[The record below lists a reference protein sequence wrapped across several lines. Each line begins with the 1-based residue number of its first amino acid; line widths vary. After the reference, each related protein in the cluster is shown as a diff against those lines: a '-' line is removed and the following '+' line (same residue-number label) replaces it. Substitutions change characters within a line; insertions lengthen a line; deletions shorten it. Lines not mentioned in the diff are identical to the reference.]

1 MLMVRS
7 RARKGFTLVELLVVI
22 TIIGM
27 LVAMLMPAVQMA
39 REAGRR
45 SQCMNNQKQLAT
57 ALLNYESARRQFP
70 GWVETL
76 TLANGAKLDVAWFV
90 TLFPYIE
97 QGPLYQQWMQGTLNV
112 TALPFAVCPSNPLES
127 SPIINNQPGQ
137 APLETAMVY
146 VANAGWPG
154 SMLINNTQEGPADA
168 VFLERGQVLLANGG
182 QLKQI
187 NLDYL
192 SSHDGASNTIAISEN
207 INARGF
213 WAYSVPVPPGSFP
226 SNSAYDRKWEY
237 AVGFNWFDSPGTCR
251 RINAC
256 LNGDSGGNTDPIVNS
271 ELARASSRHP
281 GVVNVAFCDG
291 HVITQRDNI
300 DWLVLA
306 QLMTPDNYK
315 AGAAANWPQ
324 LRDSVYDSGN
334 N

>member
-1 MLMVRS
+1 MLLRTS
-7 RARKGFTLVELLVVI
+7 RRRRGFTLVELLVVI

-76 TLANGAKLDVAWFV
+76 TLSNGSKLDVAWFV

-97 QGPLYQQWMQGTLNV
+97 QGPLYQQWLEGNTNV
-112 TALPFAVCPSNPLES
+112 IALPFAVCPSNPLES
-127 SPIINNQPGQ
+127 APVINSN
-137 APLETAMVY
+137 ETVMAY
-146 VANAGWPG
+146 VVNAGWPG
-154 SMLINNTQEGPADA
+154 SILKNNNQEGPADA
-168 VFLERGQVLLANGG
+168 VFLERGQALAAAGKP
-182 QLKQI
+182 LKQI

-192 SSHDGASNTIAISEN
+192 SSHDGASNTFAISEN
-207 INARGF
+207 INAKGI
-213 WAYSVPVPPGSFP
+213 WAYSGPYD
-226 SNSAYDRKWEY
+226 SNWEY
-237 AVGFNWFDSPGTCR
+237 AVGFNWFDSSGTCR

-256 LNGDSGGNTDPIVNS
+256 LNSTDDVLTNS

-291 HVITQRDNI
+291 HVVTQRDNI
-300 DWLVLA
+300 EWRVFA
-306 QLMTPDNYK
+306 QLMTPDNYR
-315 AGAAANWPQ
+315 AGEAAGWPQ

>member
-1 MLMVRS
+1 MSMVRS

-45 SQCMNNQKQLAT
+45 SQCMNNQKQLVT

-76 TLANGAKLDVAWFV
+76 TLANGAKRDVAWFV

-97 QGPLYQQWMQGTLNV
+97 QGPLYQQWLEGSTNV
-112 TALPFAVCPSNPLES
+112 IALPFAVCPSNPLES
-127 SPIINNQPGQ
+127 APVINSN
-137 APLETAMVY
+137 ETVMAY
-146 VANAGWPG
+146 VVNAGWPG
-154 SMLINNTQEGPADA
+154 SIFPPNKYHEEPQQEGPGEA
-168 VFLERGQVLLANGG
+168 VFLERGQALAAAGKP
-182 QLKQI
+182 LKQI

-192 SSHDGASNTIAISEN
+192 SSHDGASNTFAISEN
-207 INARGF
+207 INARGI
-213 WAYSVPVPPGSFP
+213 WAYSGPYNP
-226 SNSAYDRKWEY
+226 NWEY
-237 AVGFNWFDSPGTCR
+237 AVGFNWFKSSGTCR

-256 LNGDSGGNTDPIVNS
+256 LNSTADALTNP

-291 HVITQRDNI
+291 HVVTQRDNI
-300 DWLVLA
+300 DWLVFA
-306 QLMTPDNYK
+306 QLMTPDNYRAGK
-315 AGAAANWPQ
+315 AADWDDLLN
-324 LRDSVYDSGN
+324 SVYDSGN

>member
-76 TLANGAKLDVAWFV
+76 TLSNGSKLDVAWFV

-97 QGPLYQQWMQGTLNV
+97 QGPLYQQWLEGSTNV
-112 TALPFAVCPSNPLES
+112 IALPFAVCPSNPLES
-127 SPIINNQPGQ
+127 APVINSN
-137 APLETAMVY
+137 ETVMAY

-154 SMLINNTQEGPADA
+154 SMLNNNTQEGPADA

-192 SSHDGASNTIAISEN
+192 SSHDGASNTLALSEN
-207 INARGF
+207 INARGI
-213 WAYSVPVPPGSFP
+213 WAYSG
-226 SNSAYDRKWEY
+226 AYDPKWEY

-256 LNGDSGGNTDPIVNS
+256 LNGDSSGQTNPIANP

-291 HVITQRDNI
+291 HVVTQRDNI